1 MTESELKQK
10 IIDKILELKSMMYKR
25 EEHTM
30 MIGIWKVVKIL
41 EDLLE
46 VNQDE
51 KTNRTNKTIN

>member
-10 IIDKILELKSMMYKR
+10 IIDKIVELKQLKALRKGCLMY
-25 EEHTM
+25 EVNGV
-30 MIGIWKVVKIL
+30 IKIL

-51 KTNRTNKTIN
+51 KTNRTNKVIN